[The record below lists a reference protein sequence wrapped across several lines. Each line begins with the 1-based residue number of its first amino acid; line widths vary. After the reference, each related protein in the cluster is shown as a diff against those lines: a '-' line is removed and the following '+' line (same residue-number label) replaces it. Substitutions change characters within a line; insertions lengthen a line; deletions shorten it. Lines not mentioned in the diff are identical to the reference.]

1 VALDGVEG
9 QAEAVELLRR
19 ALEGDRVAHAW
30 AFIGPEGAG
39 RRTTALAFA
48 KALVAPSG
56 GTAASRVDR
65 GLHPDVHLL
74 GPTPP
79 ASNPKGTPAIRI
91 EHIRELE
98 RLASLKP
105 AEAPWKVFI
114 VDEAETMTG
123 AAPQAFLKTL
133 EEPPARTVIIL
144 VLRQARALPATVLSR
159 CQIVRFR
166 PRPSDGAVALLP
178 GGAGED
184 RQRALGWLAHAQA
197 GGIEAILQIGE
208 AVGRDREAAL
218 AAVETCW
225 LWYRDLLCS
234 QAGADSRLAVFGD
247 AVRAAGRRGAG
258 APPSEASEIRDRAA
272 GRRGA
277 GAPPSEASEIQRP
290 DGSRRSLDEV
300 VAGLSACR
308 EAWQAIQ
315 GHVSPRLTVEVLLSR
330 LTKAA

>member
-1 VALDGVEG
+1 VALDAPNALNVIVG

-19 ALEGDRVAHAW
+19 ALAGGRVAHAW
-30 AFIGPEGAG
+30 AFIGPHGAG
-39 RRTTALAFA
+39 RRTSALAFA

-56 GTAASRVDR
+56 GAAASRVDR

-79 ASNPKGTPAIRI
+79 ASNPRGTPAIRV
-91 EHIRELE
+91 ENIRELE

-114 VDEAETMTG
+114 VDEAESMTG

-144 VLRQARALPATVLSR
+144 VLSQARALPATVLSR
-159 CQIVRFR
+159 CQVVRFR
-166 PRPSDGAVALLP
+166 PRAAEGAVALLP

-184 RQRALGWLAHAQA
+184 RERALGWLAQAQT
-197 GGIEAILQIGE
+197 GGVEAVLRIGE

-234 QAGADSRLAVFGD
+234 QGGADSRLAVF
-247 AVRAAGRRGAG
+247 AGKA
-258 APPSEASEIRDRAA
+258 
-272 GRRGA
+272 
-277 GAPPSEASEIQRP
+277 
-290 DGSRRSLDEV
+290 DGSGRSLDEV

-315 GHVSPRLTVEVLLSR
+315 GNVSPRLTVEVLLSR

>member
-1 VALDGVEG
+1 MAFDAIEG
-9 QAEAVELLRR
+9 QAEAVDLLRR
-19 ALEGDRVAHAW
+19 AVETGRIAHAW
-30 AFIGPEGAG
+30 ALIGPPGAG

-48 KALVAPSG
+48 TALVAPSG
-56 GTAASRVDR
+56 GPAAARVDR

-79 ASNPKGTPAIRI
+79 ASNPKGAPAIRV
-91 EHIRELE
+91 ENIRELG
-98 RLASLKP
+98 RLAALKP

-133 EEPPARTVIIL
+133 EEPPARTVIVL
-144 VLRQARALPATVLSR
+144 VLTHARALPATVLSR

-166 PRPSDGAVALLP
+166 PRAAEGALALLP
-178 GGAGED
+178 GGAGPD
-184 RQRALGWLAHAQA
+184 RERALGWLAQAQA
-197 GGIEAILQIGE
+197 RGAEAVLQIGE
-208 AVGRDREAAL
+208 DVGRDRDAAQ
-218 AAVETCW
+218 AAIETYW

-234 QAGADSRLAVFGD
+234 QGGADSRLTVFGN
-247 AVRAAGRRGAG
+247 AV
-258 APPSEASEIRDRAA
+258 RAA

-290 DGSRRSLDEV
+290 DGSGRSVDEI
-300 VAGLSACR
+300 VAGLTACR

-315 GHVSPRLTVEVLLSR
+315 GSVSPRLTVEVLLSR

>member
-1 VALDGVEG
+1 VALDAPNALNVIVG

-19 ALEGDRVAHAW
+19 AVEGGRVAHAW
-30 AFIGPEGAG
+30 AFIGPHGAG

-56 GTAASRVDR
+56 GAAASRVDR

-79 ASNPKGTPAIRI
+79 ASNPKGTPAIRV
-91 EHIRELE
+91 ENIRELE

-144 VLRQARALPATVLSR
+144 VLSQVRALPATVLSR

-166 PRPSDGAVALLP
+166 PRAVEGAVALLP
-178 GGAGED
+178 GGAGEE
-184 RQRALGWLAHAQA
+184 RARALGWLAQAQTR
-197 GGIEAILQIGE
+197 GVEAVLQIGE

-218 AAVETCW
+218 AVVETCW
-225 LWYRDLLCS
+225 LWYRDLLC
-234 QAGADSRLAVFGD
+234 AHGEGDARLAVFG
-247 AVRAAGRRGAG
+247 
-258 APPSEASEIRDRAA
+258 ERDH
-272 GRRGA
+272 
-277 GAPPSEASEIQRP
+277 
-290 DGSRRSLDEV
+290 GSGRSLDEV

-315 GHVSPRLTVEVLLSR
+315 GSVSPRLTVEVLLSR

>member
-1 VALDGVEG
+1 VALDAPAVLDAIDG
-9 QAEAVELLRR
+9 QDEAVALLRR
-19 ALEGDRVAHAW
+19 ALEGGRVAHAW
-30 AFIGPEGAG
+30 AFIGPHGAG
-39 RRTTALAFA
+39 RRTSALAFA

-56 GTAASRVDR
+56 GAAASRVDR

-79 ASNPKGTPAIRI
+79 ASNPKGTPAIRV
-91 EHIRELE
+91 ENIRELE

-114 VDEAETMTG
+114 VDEAESMTG

-144 VLRQARALPATVLSR
+144 VLSQARALPATVLSR

-166 PRPSDGAVALLP
+166 PRAAEGAVALLP

-184 RQRALGWLAHAQA
+184 RERALGWLAQAQT
-197 GGIEAILQIGE
+197 GGVEAVLRIGE

-234 QAGADSRLAVFGD
+234 QGGAESRLAVFTGT
-247 AVRAAGRRGAG
+247 AK
-258 APPSEASEIRDRAA
+258 AS
-272 GRRGA
+272 G
-277 GAPPSEASEIQRP
+277 
-290 DGSRRSLDEV
+290 RSLDEV

-315 GHVSPRLTVEVLLSR
+315 GNVSPRLTVEVLLSR

>member
-1 VALDGVEG
+1 MALEGIEG

-19 ALEGDRVAHAW
+19 ALEGGRIAHAW
-30 AFIGPEGAG
+30 AFIGPPGAG
-39 RRTTALAFA
+39 RRMTALSFA
-48 KALVAPSG
+48 KALVAPAG
-56 GTAASRVDR
+56 GAAASRVDR

-79 ASNPKGTPAIRI
+79 ASNPKGTPAIRV
-91 EHIRELE
+91 ENIRELE

-105 AEAPWKVFI
+105 ALAPWKVFI

-133 EEPPARTVIIL
+133 EEPPARTVIVLIL
-144 VLRQARALPATVLSR
+144 SQARALPATVLSR

-166 PRPSDGAVALLP
+166 PRPAEGVVALLP
-178 GGAGED
+178 SGAGPE
-184 RQRALGWLAHAQA
+184 RERALGWLGQAQSR
-197 GGIEAILQIGE
+197 GPEAILQIGE
-208 AVGRDREAAL
+208 ALGRDREAAE

-225 LWYRDLLCS
+225 LWYRDLLC
-234 QAGADSRLAVFGD
+234 AHGGGDSGLAVFAG
-247 AVRAAGRRGAG
+247 RAAAG
-258 APPSEASEIRDRAA
+258 
-272 GRRGA
+272 
-277 GAPPSEASEIQRP
+277 
-290 DGSRRSLDEV
+290 RRSLDEI

-315 GHVSPRLTVEVLLSR
+315 GNVSPRLTVEVLLSR

>member
-1 VALDGVEG
+1 VALDAPNALNVIVG

-19 ALEGDRVAHAW
+19 AVEGGRLAHAW
-30 AFIGPEGAG
+30 AFIGPHGAG

-48 KALVAPSG
+48 KALVAPAG
-56 GTAASRVDR
+56 GAAASRVDR

-79 ASNPKGTPAIRI
+79 ASNPKGTPAIRV
-91 EHIRELE
+91 ENIRELE

-123 AAPQAFLKTL
+123 AVPQAFLKTL

-144 VLRQARALPATVLSR
+144 VLSQARALPATVLSR

-166 PRPSDGAVALLP
+166 PRAIEGAVALLP

-184 RQRALGWLAHAQA
+184 RERALGWLAQAQS
-197 GGIEAILQIGE
+197 GGTERILQIGE

-218 AAVETCW
+218 GVVETCW

-234 QAGADSRLAVFGD
+234 QAGADSRIAVFAD
-247 AVRAAGRRGAG
+247 VVRAAGRRGAG
-258 APPSEASEIRDRAA
+258 APPSE
-272 GRRGA
+272 G
-277 GAPPSEASEIQRP
+277 SEIQRP
-290 DGSRRSLDEV
+290 DGSGRSLDEV

-315 GHVSPRLTVEVLLSR
+315 GNVSPRLTVEVLLSR
-330 LTKAA
+330 LTKVA

>member
-1 VALDGVEG
+1 VALEGIDG

-19 ALEGDRVAHAW
+19 ALEGGRIAHAW
-30 AFIGPEGAG
+30 AFIGPQGAG

-48 KALVAPSG
+48 KALVAPAG
-56 GTAASRVDR
+56 GAAASRVDR

-79 ASNPKGTPAIRI
+79 ASNAKGTPAIRV
-91 EHIRELE
+91 ENIRELE
-98 RLASLKP
+98 RMASLKP

-133 EEPPARTVIIL
+133 EEPPARTVIVLIL
-144 VLRQARALPATVLSR
+144 SQARALPATVLSR

-166 PRPSDGAVALLP
+166 PRAAEGGLALLP
-178 GGAGED
+178 GGAGPD
-184 RQRALGWLAHAQA
+184 RERALEWLAQAQA
-197 GGIEAILQIGE
+197 RGVEAILQFGE

-225 LWYRDLLCS
+225 LWYRDLLCAH
-234 QAGADSRLAVFGD
+234 AGADARLAVFPQTSG
-247 AVRAAGRRGAG
+247 
-258 APPSEASEIRDRAA
+258 PP
-272 GRRGA
+272 
-277 GAPPSEASEIQRP
+277 
-290 DGSRRSLDEV
+290 RSLDEV
-300 VAGLSACR
+300 LAGLSACR
-308 EAWQAIQ
+308 EAWQAIY
-315 GHVSPRLTVEVLLSR
+315 GNVSPRLTVEVLLSR

>member
-1 VALDGVEG
+1 MALDAPDALNAIVG
-9 QAEAVELLRR
+9 QEEAVVLLRR
-19 ALEGDRVAHAW
+19 AVEGGRIAHAW
-30 AFIGPEGAG
+30 AFIGPRGAG
-39 RRTTALAFA
+39 RRTTALGFA

-56 GTAASRVDR
+56 GAAASRVDR

-79 ASNPKGTPAIRI
+79 ASNAKGTPAIRV
-91 EHIRELE
+91 ENIRELE

-144 VLRQARALPATVLSR
+144 VLSRVRALPATVLSR

-166 PRPSDGAVALLP
+166 PRAAEGTVALLP
-178 GGAGED
+178 GGASED
-184 RQRALGWLAHAQA
+184 RARALGWLTQAQS
-197 GGIEAILQIGE
+197 GGTERILQIGE

-218 AAVETCW
+218 AVVETCW

-234 QAGADSRLAVFGD
+234 QGGADSRLAVF
-247 AVRAAGRRGAG
+247 AGKADGG
-258 APPSEASEIRDRAA
+258 
-272 GRRGA
+272 
-277 GAPPSEASEIQRP
+277 QR
-290 DGSRRSLDEV
+290 
-300 VAGLSACR
+300 
-308 EAWQAIQ
+308 
-315 GHVSPRLTVEVLLSR
+315 
-330 LTKAA
+330 

>member
-1 VALDGVEG
+1 MAFDAPDALVAIVG

-19 ALEGDRVAHAW
+19 ALEGGRVAHAW
-30 AFIGPEGAG
+30 AFIGPHGAG

-56 GTAASRVDR
+56 GAAASRVDR

-79 ASNPKGTPAIRI
+79 ASNPKGTPAIRV
-91 EHIRELE
+91 ENIRELE

-144 VLRQARALPATVLSR
+144 VLSQARALPATVLSR

-166 PRPSDGAVALLP
+166 PRDAEGAVALLP

-184 RQRALGWLAHAQA
+184 RERALGWLAQAQT
-197 GGIEAILQIGE
+197 GGVEAVLRIGE
-208 AVGRDREAAL
+208 AVGRDRGAAL

-234 QAGADSRLAVFGD
+234 QGGVDSRLAVF
-247 AVRAAGRRGAG
+247 AGKA
-258 APPSEASEIRDRAA
+258 
-272 GRRGA
+272 
-277 GAPPSEASEIQRP
+277 
-290 DGSRRSLDEV
+290 DGSGWSLDEV

-315 GHVSPRLTVEVLLSR
+315 GNVSPRLTVEVLLSR